1 VTEPQQPPH
10 DESQPEHYTHGH
22 HETVLR
28 SHIWRTALNSAEY
41 LLPHLQPGMSIL
53 DVGAGPG
60 TITVD
65 LAELVAPGRVV
76 GLDASAEV
84 VEQARAHAAERGV
97 TNVELVVGD
106 AYALPFADGE
116 FDVVHAHQVL
126 QHLARPVEALVEWRR
141 VVTEGG
147 LVAARECDYAGVITY
162 PDSSGLESWAGLYQQ
177 VHRSNGGEP
186 DAGRRLKAWAR
197 AAGFAAVDAGASVWC
212 FSTPDERAWWGGMW
226 RDRVLASAFAGD
238 ALGKG
243 LASRADLESISFAWA
258 QWAEDPDGWMVF
270 PHGEILARK

>member
-1 VTEPQQPPH
+1 MTEPST
-10 DESQPEHYTHGH
+10 EENYTHGH

-28 SHIWRTALNSAEY
+28 SHIWRTALNSAAY
-41 LLPHLQPGMSIL
+41 LLPHLQQGMTIL
-53 DVGAGPG
+53 DVGCGPG

-76 GLDASAEV
+76 GIDASPEV
-84 VEQARAHAAERGV
+84 IEQARAHAAERGV
-97 TNVELVVGD
+97 TNVEFLVGD
-106 AYALPFADGE
+106 AYALEFDDGA

-126 QHLARPVEALVEWRR
+126 QHLARPVDALAEWRR
-141 VVTEGG
+141 VVVEGG
-147 LVAARECDYAGVITY
+147 LVAVRECDYAGVIAY
-162 PDSSGLESWAGLYQQ
+162 PGSPGLDSWAALYQQ

-212 FSTPDERAWWGGMW
+212 FSTTDERAWWGGMW

-243 LASRADLESISFAWA
+243 LATQADLEAISFAWA
-258 QWAEDPDGWMVF
+258 RWAEDPDGWMVF
-270 PHGEILARK
+270 PHGEILARS

>member
-1 VTEPQQPPH
+1 MTDEPLP
-10 DESQPEHYTHGH
+10 EEHYTHGH
-22 HETVLR
+22 HESVLR
-28 SHIWRTALNSAEY
+28 SHIWRTALNSAAY
-41 LLPHLQPGMSIL
+41 LLPHLRPGMSIL

-76 GLDASAEV
+76 GVDASAEV
-84 VEQARAHAAERGV
+84 VEQARRHAAERGV
-97 TNVELVVGD
+97 TNVEFVVAD
-106 AYALPFADGE
+106 AYALPYADGE

-126 QHLARPVEALVEWRR
+126 QHLARPVDALREWRR
-141 VVTEGG
+141 VVGSDG
-147 LVAARECDYAGVITY
+147 FVGVRECDYGGVVTY
-162 PDSSGLESWAGLYQQ
+162 PTTPGLASWAGLYQQ

-197 AAGFAAVDAGASVWC
+197 SAGFAAVDSTASVWC
-212 FSTPDERAWWGGMW
+212 FATDDERAWWGGMW

-243 LASRADLESISFAWA
+243 FASRADLEAISYAWA
-258 QWAEDPDGWMVF
+258 HWAEDPDGWMVF
-270 PHGEILARK
+270 PHGEIIARA

>member
-1 VTEPQQPPH
+1 MTTP
-10 DESQPEHYTHGH
+10 DERYTHGH

-28 SHIWRTALNSAEY
+28 SHIWRTAHNSAAY
-41 LLPHLQPGMSIL
+41 LLPELRPGMSLL

-76 GLDASAEV
+76 GVDASEEV
-84 VEQARAHAAERGV
+84 VAQARAHAAERGV
-97 TNVELVVGD
+97 TNVEFHVAD
-106 AYALPFADGE
+106 AYALPYADGE

-126 QHLARPVEALVEWRR
+126 QHLGRPVEALVEFRR
-141 VVTEGG
+141 VVADGG
-147 LVAARECDYAGVITY
+147 VVAVRECDYAGVVLHPQTL
-162 PDSSGLESWAGLYQQ
+162 GLDAWATLYQR

-186 DAGRRLKAWAR
+186 DAGRRLKQWAHE
-197 AAGFAAVDAGASVWC
+197 AGFTAVASTASVWC
-212 FSTPDERAWWGGMW
+212 FSDEEERSWWGGMW

-238 ALGKG
+238 ALGKE
-243 LASRADLESISFAWA
+243 LATRADLEAISSAWA
-258 QWAEDPDGWMVF
+258 HWAEDPDGWMVF